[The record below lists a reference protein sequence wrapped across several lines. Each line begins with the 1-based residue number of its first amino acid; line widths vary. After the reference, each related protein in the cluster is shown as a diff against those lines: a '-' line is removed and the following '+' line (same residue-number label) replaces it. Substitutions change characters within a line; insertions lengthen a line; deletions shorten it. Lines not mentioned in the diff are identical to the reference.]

1 MLIQRD
7 LIDRIKPFL
16 KRREF
21 LAFIGP
27 RQAGKTTFL
36 EIIKNYLADELKIKP
51 EWIQTVTFEDR
62 RKLQQFDADPVAFA
76 NSYRPA
82 PEPKALYLMIDEF
95 QYAQDGGQ
103 KLKLVYDT
111 VPNVKVIITGS
122 SSLDILAQVGK
133 YLVGRVLT
141 FHLFPFSFGERLRI
155 SQSRLFG
162 IYQARQKGIYDW
174 LFSRKKMPLKSGPD
188 AFAGE
193 MLPEYEDA
201 CLWGGYPAV
210 VLSKTKQERR
220 KVINE
225 IYNNY
230 LLKDVK
236 GLLALASDKN
246 LSLLS
251 QYLAAQIG
259 NIVVYN
265 NLGQAAGLNYRQL
278 IRHLNI
284 LQETF
289 ICEEVRPFFK
299 NRQKELSKNPKIF
312 FNDLGFRNDLMDN
325 MNALDKRPDAG
336 ALIENAVFIR
346 LKELVDETVRIS
358 FWRTKAG
365 AEVDFVLQHAGKIVP
380 VEVKFSG
387 FDKEKMTRSFIS
399 FIESF
404 QPDKGLILT
413 KDYWGRI
420 KRGRTE
426 IIFMPVY
433 YL

>member
-7 LIDRIKPFL
+7 MIGRIKPFL

-21 LAFIGP
+21 LAVIGP

-36 EIIKNYLADELKIKP
+36 EIIKKYLIADLKVKP
-51 EWIQTVTFEDR
+51 DSVEIVTFEDR
-62 RKLQQFDADPVAFA
+62 RKLQQFEADPVAFV
-76 NSYRPA
+76 NSYKSS
-82 PEPKALYLMIDEF
+82 PEPKTLYLMIDEF
-95 QYAQDGGQ
+95 QYAQNGGQ

-111 VPNVKVIITGS
+111 VRNVKIIITGS
-122 SSLDILAQVGK
+122 SSLDIRAQVGK

-141 FHLFPFSFGERLRI
+141 FHLFPFSFGERLKANNNRL
-155 SQSRLFG
+155 SR
-162 IYQARQKGIYDW
+162 IYQEKQKGISDW
-174 LFSRKKMPLKSGPD
+174 LFSRKKMILKNGKD

-193 MLPEYEDA
+193 MLSEYEDY

-220 KVINE
+220 KVIND

-236 GLLALASDKN
+236 GLLELAADKN
-246 LSLLS
+246 LLQLS

-259 NIVVYN
+259 NIAVYN
-265 NLGQAAGLNYRQL
+265 NLCQASGLNYRQL

-289 ICEEVRPFFK
+289 VCEEVRPFFK

-336 ALIENAVFIR
+336 SVIENAVFIR
-346 LKELVDETVRIS
+346 LKELVDESVRIN

-387 FDKEKMTRSFIS
+387 FDKEKITRSFAS
-399 FIESF
+399 FIDSF
-404 QPDKGLILT
+404 KPDKGLILT

-420 KRGRTE
+420 RRGKTE
-426 IIFMPVY
+426 IIFAPVY
-433 YL
+433 CL